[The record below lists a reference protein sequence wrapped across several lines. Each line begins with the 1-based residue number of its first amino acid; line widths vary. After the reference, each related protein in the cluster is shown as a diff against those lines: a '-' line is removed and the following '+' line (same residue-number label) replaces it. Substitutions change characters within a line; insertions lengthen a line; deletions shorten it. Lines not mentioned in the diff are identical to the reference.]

1 MVSSDVI
8 SREAVTFILG
18 WVQVI
23 EEAEAPKRLY
33 MVLELVDGGMIMSSM
48 TSAIKGESPTF
59 VATRGTTG
67 AYTEEEASQLFRQVL
82 SGMAY
87 LHGNNIVH
95 R

>member
-1 MVSSDVI
+1 M
-8 SREAVTFILG
+8 
-18 WVQVI
+18 QVI

-33 MVLELVDGGMIMSSM
+33 MVLELVDGGMIMSSV
-48 TSAIKGESPTF
+48 SSGIKNESPTF
-59 VATRGTTG
+59 FATRGTTG